1 MLDIQRLSV
10 KRASA
15 TVLEDLTLSLPKGSI
30 TALIGKN
37 GSGKSTLL
45 SAIGG
50 TCEASG
56 EMLLDGFSIPSLSP
70 RERAR
75 HVSLLPQLLA
85 APHMT
90 VRELVLLGRHPHRTA
105 FSRLGGEDA
114 IAVAGAIR
122 DADISHLAD
131 RYLDEISGGE
141 LQRAYLGMILSQDA
155 PLWLLDEPTSHM
167 DLSVAARFMG
177 LLVKLTREKGNTIL
191 VAIHDL
197 NSALRYADHI
207 ALLDDGHI
215 AFFGTTEE
223 CLATDAIERTFSV
236 RRIGTSEE
244 PFFIG

>member
-1 MLDIQRLSV
+1 VLDIKRLSV

-56 EMLLDGFSIPSLSP
+56 EMLLDGVSIPSLSP

-75 HVSLLPQLLA
+75 RVSLLPQLLA

-114 IAVAGAIR
+114 IAVADAIR

-167 DLSVAARFMG
+167 DLSVAARFME
-177 LLVKLTREKGNTIL
+177 LLVKLTREKGKTIL

-207 ALLDDGHI
+207 ALLDGGHI

-236 RRIGTSEE
+236 RRVKTSEE

>member
-1 MLDIQRLSV
+1 V
-10 KRASA
+10 
-15 TVLEDLTLSLPKGSI
+15 
-30 TALIGKN
+30 
-37 GSGKSTLL
+37 
-45 SAIGG
+45 
-50 TCEASG
+50 
-56 EMLLDGFSIPSLSP
+56 
-70 RERAR
+70 RAR
-75 HVSLLPQLLA
+75 LRDAPILEHNDHVRVANGRQSVRDDQGGAVLHQSNHRLLNM
-85 APHMT
+85 H
-90 VRELVLLGRHPHRTA
+90 LGTRI
-105 FSRLGGEDA
+105 D
-114 IAVAGAIR
+114 VADAIR

-167 DLSVAARFMG
+167 DLSVAARFME
-177 LLVKLTREKGNTIL
+177 LLVKLTREKGKTIL

-207 ALLDDGHI
+207 ALLDGGHI

-236 RRIGTSEE
+236 RRVKTSEE